1 MDKKVIHD
9 IDGKNVFDVRS
20 NTFYIS
26 ALLEAIL
33 EMYPQEHREEIRN
46 KILSNAAEKFDKDV
60 AERERLKSL

>member
-9 IDGKNVFDVRS
+9 IDGKNGFDVRS

-26 ALLEAIL
+26 SLLEAIL

-46 KILSNAAEKFDKDV
+46 KILSNAAKKFDKDEE
-60 AERERLKSL
+60 ERNKLKSL